1 MFTDELDNS
10 WMEEGVSV
18 ACCVELNVGLRRE
31 MSVEKYRENPCLNG
45 GPVTWMSGWWRCEGM
60 AVG

>member
-18 ACCVELNVGLRRE
+18 ACCVELKMWLRRE
-31 MSVEKYRENPCLNG
+31 MSEVQRESLSEWWASDLD
-45 GPVTWMSGWWRCEGM
+45 VWMV
-60 AVG
+60 AV